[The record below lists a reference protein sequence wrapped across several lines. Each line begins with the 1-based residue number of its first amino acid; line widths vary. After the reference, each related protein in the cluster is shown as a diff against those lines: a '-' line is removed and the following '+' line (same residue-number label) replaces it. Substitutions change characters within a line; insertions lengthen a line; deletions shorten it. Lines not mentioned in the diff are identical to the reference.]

1 MNVTNNI
8 RTAFKELGERVHRT
22 LHLQRGDVS
31 RMETQRDN
39 ADQQNLPRLV
49 TAGNVAV
56 LIARLLPAL

>member
-1 MNVTNNI
+1 MNVTDNI

-31 RMETQRDN
+31 RMETQQDN